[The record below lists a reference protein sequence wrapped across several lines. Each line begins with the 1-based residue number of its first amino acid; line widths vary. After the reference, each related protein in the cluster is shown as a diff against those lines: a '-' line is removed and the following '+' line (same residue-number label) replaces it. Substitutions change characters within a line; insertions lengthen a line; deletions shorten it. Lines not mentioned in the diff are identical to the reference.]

1 MYIFILY
8 FYFTY
13 RLELNDNEV
22 DNMPKGKVLIIGFDG
37 ATFNLI
43 KPMINELPN
52 FKKIMKNG
60 VYGNLKSTIP
70 PISAPAWTSFMT
82 GKNPGKHSIFYFND
96 FDLSKKEIGSLVDAT
111 KIDGERF
118 WDIIGNHN
126 KKVGIINITVTY
138 PPKKVNGF
146 MISGCLTPSKKI
158 FTYPPE
164 LEDELEDYVI
174 DVKIS
179 KIMSDSSFGKLDKKQ
194 FNRELRNVA
203 KNRLKNT
210 LKLMNKNWDLFIV
223 MFRILDLAQHFF
235 WDDKDFLKSQYKIAD
250 NILGK
255 IMKKANKIN
264 KNTSVIV
271 VSDHGFR
278 SKTYKNVHL
287 NDWLKRNGFL
297 KTKGIIGGTIIKKW
311 IAKVLQSL
319 GLLDIAWKIIP
330 KKMTRETFYEDK
342 NIDWSKTKANLSPTS
357 FAYSWIG
364 IDINIKGRGKDGV
377 VETGKEYENL
387 RNELIEK
394 LSKLRDIKTGKKVI
408 EKIFRREEIYSGK
421 YMDIASDLILKFKFP
436 YKGEKSIGNSRLITE
451 SIKTNLTGEHEIN
464 GIFLAYGLEIKKGE
478 EIKSAE
484 IIDIAPTVLH
494 MFGLEIPEDMDG
506 KLLKIF
512 KSDSGISKRKIKYKK
527 VSKRDVEKEK
537 IKETI
542 KKLKILKKL

>member
-1 MYIFILY
+1 VYIFILY